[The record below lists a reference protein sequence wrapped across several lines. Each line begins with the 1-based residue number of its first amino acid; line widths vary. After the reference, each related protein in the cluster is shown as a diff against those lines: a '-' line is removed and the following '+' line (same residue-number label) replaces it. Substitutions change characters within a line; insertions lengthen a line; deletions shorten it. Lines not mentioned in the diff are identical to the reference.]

1 MAAEEKKCCCAQ
13 SGCGDLKK
21 NLGKL
26 FKVILGLG
34 FLVVGGAAI
43 LRFWP
48 ELLAMIKGSSG
59 LLFMMVGVIILA
71 IAKE

>member
-1 MAAEEKKCCCAQ
+1 MTEEKKCCCTQ
-13 SGCGDLKK
+13 PGCGDLKK
-21 NLGKL
+21 KLGKL

-34 FLVVGGAAI
+34 FLVFGGAAI

-48 ELLAMIKGSSG
+48 ELLLMIKGSSG